1 MLNAQQ
7 LRLHAEK
14 ITTTTEGN
22 NVTKK
27 QERVKYLVG
36 IHSALCGATC
46 SVEVIS
52 EGVYCF
58 DHEKIGQIL
67 ATVKH
72 LLKLDGIT
80 DGNA

>member
-1 MLNAQQ
+1 MS
-7 LRLHAEK
+7 
-14 ITTTTEGN
+14 
-22 NVTKK
+22 KK
-27 QERVKYLVG
+27 QERVKCLVAL
-36 IHSALCGATC
+36 HSALCEATC

-58 DHEKIGQIL
+58 DHEKIKQIL

-80 DGNA
+80 DGND